1 MIGRLIVA
9 GIIGIVVLSAVA
21 GLMDPS
27 ASKSTANAKA
37 DAEPGVTV
45 TVETPGPEAAPPT
58 QPPPAPTAAPVVA
71 NRANCDQIRGTDYNS
86 PEERT
91 WFLSNCVTH

>member
-9 GIIGIVVLSAVA
+9 GIIGIVVVSAVA

-27 ASKSTANAKA
+27 TGKTSTKA
-37 DAEPGVTV
+37 DAQPGVTV
-45 TVETPGPEAAPPT
+45 TAGPETAPPAQAPAPPGP
-58 QPPPAPTAAPVVA
+58 TATAVVA

-91 WFLSNCVTH
+91 WFLANCVSH